1 MTGANTL
8 GRLVGGPFDGD
19 EGFMTCQ
26 PPAVIWAYRCTEGC
40 RNVPNGIHWVTDLDP
55 DLHDEPEVEPYHWD
69 HLTGGSVH
77 VYVWANLAHEPAGRQ
92 RETVT
97 A

>member
-1 MTGANTL
+1 MTGPKTL

-19 EGFMTCQ
+19 EGLMTCP
-26 PPAVIWAYRCTEGC
+26 PPATIWAYRCTDGC
-40 RNVPNGIHWVTDLDP
+40 NVPNGIHWAVDTDPAYRDDP
-55 DLHDEPEVEPYHWD
+55 DVEPYHWD